1 MPDTG
6 TGLGQ
11 TRPVTVRK
19 ISANHNDLISKFEP
33 TQRRTSLYERRTSQS
48 SLLNGLSSATPSA
61 STSGTSTPR
70 HHENVE
76 KPYEIAEKLSVAGT
90 ALTAERRRSSVTG
103 KPKILRTKAE
113 KDAALEQKVIN
124 WIESVINER
133 PTKDYEGFIQDGSVL
148 SRVMTSIVF
157 NSVPVEDIGCNWGSN
172 PAHTRVTAL
181 IREIRRYGVIEVF
194 EPADLI
200 EKRNIPKVT
209 KCLAQ
214 LSKLAASDKDNL
226 LNAM

>member
-1 MPDTG
+1 M
-6 TGLGQ
+6 
-11 TRPVTVRK
+11 
-19 ISANHNDLISKFEP
+19 
-33 TQRRTSLYERRTSQS
+33 TSSQ
-48 SLLNGLSSATPSA
+48 
-61 STSGTSTPR
+61 
-70 HHENVE
+70 
-76 KPYEIAEKLSVAGT
+76 
-90 ALTAERRRSSVTG
+90 
-103 KPKILRTKAE
+103 

-214 LSKLAASDKDNL
+214 LSKLVYAHLTNCYKHSWCCPFGVPPTVQ
-226 LNAM
+226 

>member
-1 MPDTG
+1 MPVLITPG
-6 TGLGQ
+6 GGITKTF
-11 TRPVTVRK
+11 TRN
-19 ISANHNDLISKFEP
+19 SN
-33 TQRRTSLYERRTSQS
+33 SQ
-48 SLLNGLSSATPSA
+48 P
-61 STSGTSTPR
+61 
-70 HHENVE
+70 
-76 KPYEIAEKLSVAGT
+76 
-90 ALTAERRRSSVTG
+90 
-103 KPKILRTKAE
+103 

-181 IREIRRYGVIEVF
+181 IREIRRDGVIEVF

>member
-1 MPDTG
+1 M
-6 TGLGQ
+6 GQ

-70 HHENVE
+70 GHENVE

-113 KDAALEQKVIN
+113 VSFLIAYVGIYSL
-124 WIESVINER
+124 
-133 PTKDYEGFIQDGSVL
+133 L
-148 SRVMTSIVF
+148 SRGGGGGS
-157 NSVPVEDIGCNWGSN
+157 GCSGRFRFGS
-172 PAHTRVTAL
+172 AL
-181 IREIRRYGVIEVF
+181 G
-194 EPADLI
+194 
-200 EKRNIPKVT
+200 
-209 KCLAQ
+209 
-214 LSKLAASDKDNL
+214 S
-226 LNAM
+226 

>member
-1 MPDTG
+1 M
-6 TGLGQ
+6 GQ

-33 TQRRTSLYERRTSQS
+33 TQRRTSLYERRTFQS

-70 HHENVE
+70 HENVE

-113 KDAALEQKVIN
+113 VSFLIAQMMGIYSLLLLIIARRWFRLFWAIPFWFCLRVI
-124 WIESVINER
+124 R
-133 PTKDYEGFIQDGSVL
+133 GS
-148 SRVMTSIVF
+148 
-157 NSVPVEDIGCNWGSN
+157 
-172 PAHTRVTAL
+172 
-181 IREIRRYGVIEVF
+181 
-194 EPADLI
+194 
-200 EKRNIPKVT
+200 
-209 KCLAQ
+209 
-214 LSKLAASDKDNL
+214 
-226 LNAM
+226 

>member
-70 HHENVE
+70 HENVE

>member
-11 TRPVTVRK
+11 TVRK

-70 HHENVE
+70 HENVE

>member
-1 MPDTG
+1 MF
-6 TGLGQ
+6 
-11 TRPVTVRK
+11 VT
-19 ISANHNDLISKFEP
+19 SS
-33 TQRRTSLYERRTSQS
+33 SQ
-48 SLLNGLSSATPSA
+48 
-61 STSGTSTPR
+61 
-70 HHENVE
+70 
-76 KPYEIAEKLSVAGT
+76 
-90 ALTAERRRSSVTG
+90 
-103 KPKILRTKAE
+103 

-214 LSKLAASDKDNL
+214 LSKLVRTLIWPVTNSSPAAIHLTFHL
-226 LNAM
+226 LYNKGD